1 MSVQGGEGKPRR
13 DMSTATALCGA
24 IIKQRSQAPTGAA
37 RSCRKEFPQEFP
49 RLGCRQLPRALLC
62 PGDSEEPSQH
72 LCWAA
77 MGVLCQDH
85 DASLT
90 QHHLCSGGRT
100 SPAGLLGQG
109 EALGIAPQVKSGEI
123 KGKTLKLCQGRFTMD
138 IRKDFITGRVVKQEE
153 ASQGSVALGTWFKW
167 WTWQCWVGLSISG
180 DFSNLNYSV
189 ILNMIRGDRGAQCG
203 SEHPDLL

>member
-1 MSVQGGEGKPRR
+1 MGIFDLCSRSQCSGAAKSFILCLRRLLPAPEQQGWISAVRSGGGVWLELLLLWLMSVQGGEGNPRR

-62 PGDSEEPSQH
+62 PGDSKEPSQH
-72 LCWAA
+72 PCWAA

-90 QHHLCSGGRT
+90 QHHLCSGGRA

-123 KGKTLKLCQGRFTMD
+123 KG
-138 IRKDFITGRVVKQEE
+138 
-153 ASQGSVALGTWFKW
+153 
-167 WTWQCWVGLSISG
+167 
-180 DFSNLNYSV
+180 
-189 ILNMIRGDRGAQCG
+189 
-203 SEHPDLL
+203 